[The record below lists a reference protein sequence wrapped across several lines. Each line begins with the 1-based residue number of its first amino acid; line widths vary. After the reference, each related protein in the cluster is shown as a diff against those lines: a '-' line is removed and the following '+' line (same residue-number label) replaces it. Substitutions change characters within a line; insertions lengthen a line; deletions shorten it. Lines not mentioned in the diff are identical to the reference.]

1 MLPIISGG
9 HTAYQ
14 DTFLSDIL
22 IYYPDPLI
30 LSKQTW
36 NTIIEFWHLDLSLT
50 DTFIQDY
57 YSKYGPAPRTSAC
70 MLRSYLLSI
79 KLKVTSITVSLRQ
92 KSYYL
97 TLRWMIFLSTIIVG
111 PKESL
116 HLEAFQKTFKLTA

>member
-14 DTFLSDIL
+14 DTFISDFF
-22 IYYPDPLI
+22 IYYPSPFV

-50 DTFIQDY
+50 DTMMQDY
-57 YSKYGPAPRTSAC
+57 YSKFDPAPRTPSC

-79 KLKVTSITVSLRQ
+79 KLKVTLLKRSICHLFLKVRRFLPHGRWKNLRQ
-92 KSYYL
+92 
-97 TLRWMIFLSTIIVG
+97 
-111 PKESL
+111 
-116 HLEAFQKTFKLTA
+116 